1 MYEKTILPSGIR
13 IVSEY
18 IPDVRSVTLGV
29 WFEVGSRNELGDQQ
43 GYSHF
48 LEHIVFKGS
57 AKYSARTIAELIDG
71 VGGYLNAFTSRE
83 YTCYYASVLDQ
94 DFPLA
99 ADILKEMLLNPL
111 FAAEE
116 IERERQVILEE
127 IKASQDLPEDQVHE
141 LFYELLWPEHPL
153 GRSILGTESSISQVT
168 QEDLI
173 AYYRQHYTPD
183 QVVIAAAGN
192 IEHQA
197 LVDQFAREFDALNQN
212 LRKADIC
219 LAKPTPTHSQ
229 IYTVAKDLE
238 QVHICC
244 GGSGLNRSDPNL
256 ETLRLLDTL
265 VGGGM
270 SSRLFQELRENRGMV
285 YNVYSDYALYR
296 DAGEFLI
303 YAACSPSAY
312 RQVIEVIRQE
322 VELLALEPISE
333 AELKRIKGQAKG
345 SLVLALESTMNR
357 MVKLAKDEFNHR
369 RIVPVDETLAL
380 IDQLSSLDLHSLAQT
395 VLDVNR
401 WNLVVLGPV

>member
-1 MYEKTILPSGIR
+1 
-13 IVSEY
+13 
-18 IPDVRSVTLGV
+18 
-29 WFEVGSRNELGDQQ
+29 
-43 GYSHF
+43 
-48 LEHIVFKGS
+48 
-57 AKYSARTIAELIDG
+57 
-71 VGGYLNAFTSRE
+71 
-83 YTCYYASVLDQ
+83 
-94 DFPLA
+94 
-99 ADILKEMLLNPL
+99 MLLNPL

-127 IKASQDLPEDQVHE
+127 IKASQICRKIKSTSL
-141 LFYELLWPEHPL
+141 YELLWPEHP

-270 SSRLFQELRENRGMV
+270 SSRLFQELRKT
-285 YNVYSDYALYR
+285 
-296 DAGEFLI
+296 
-303 YAACSPSAY
+303 AAW
-312 RQVIEVIRQE
+312 
-322 VELLALEPISE
+322 
-333 AELKRIKGQAKG
+333 
-345 SLVLALESTMNR
+345 STMFIQIMHYIEMPEN
-357 MVKLAKDEFNHR
+357 F
-369 RIVPVDETLAL
+369 
-380 IDQLSSLDLHSLAQT
+380 
-395 VLDVNR
+395 
-401 WNLVVLGPV
+401 